1 MRIYR
6 QARPE
11 GGGEAY
17 NQSVEVFST
26 MGERHWIDPR
36 ELIGENQFKPP
47 HDEIFD
53 MLFGLAMHGDLSVFF
68 GAIPLQLIRP
78 FSDEFKFASIPNGP
92 EIITAIVDEA
102 LNGNFP
108 RLRVYE
114 KGEYFV
120 MSDNYPG
127 YEACIQ
133 GQPDFVPCWI
143 LGRPRNSLVEQVQ
156 GPVDARRVAG
166 FSS

>member
-1 MRIYR
+1 
-6 QARPE
+6 
-11 GGGEAY
+11 
-17 NQSVEVFST
+17 
-26 MGERHWIDPR
+26 MGERYWIDPR
-36 ELIGENQFKPP
+36 ELIGENEFKPP

-102 LNGNFP
+102 LNGNLP
-108 RLRVYE
+108 RLWVYE

-143 LGRPRNSLVEQVQ
+143 LGRPRNSKSDI
-156 GPVDARRVAG
+156 PFHPIRKTP
-166 FSS
+166 SSWTGGEEERLMLNTPSSQKVCLT